1 MNFNISQ
8 GFFSQCARQGRGVE
22 PQLKQTNTV
31 RSVDIGL
38 KFLIYEL
45 NTFLAQNRDL
55 DYWQFVSP
63 VVCVVWQ

>member
-8 GFFSQCARQGRGVE
+8 GFFSQCRQTGQRGE
-22 PQLKQTNTV
+22 LQLKQTNTV